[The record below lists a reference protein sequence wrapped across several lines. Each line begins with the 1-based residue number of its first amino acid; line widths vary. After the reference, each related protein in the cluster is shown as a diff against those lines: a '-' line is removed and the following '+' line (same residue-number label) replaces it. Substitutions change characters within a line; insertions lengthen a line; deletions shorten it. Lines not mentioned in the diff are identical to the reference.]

1 MTATMVDANENFW
14 GKLDLR
20 EYLLGKEE
28 TNCDLAVGTER
39 QFLEPGT
46 RIRLI
51 CSWYIVK

>member
-46 RIRLI
+46 RIRVI
-51 CSWYIVK
+51 YSWCIVK

>member
-28 TNCDLAVGTER
+28 TNCDLAWELKGNFWNRVLG
-39 QFLEPGT
+39 F
-46 RIRLI
+46 
-51 CSWYIVK
+51 V

>member
-20 EYLLGKEE
+20 EYLFGREE

-46 RIRLI
+46 RIRVI
-51 CSWYIVK
+51 YSWCIVK

>member
-20 EYLLGKEE
+20 EYLFGREE

-39 QFLEPGT
+39 QFLEPGI
-46 RIRLI
+46 RIRVI
-51 CSWYIVK
+51 YSWCIVK